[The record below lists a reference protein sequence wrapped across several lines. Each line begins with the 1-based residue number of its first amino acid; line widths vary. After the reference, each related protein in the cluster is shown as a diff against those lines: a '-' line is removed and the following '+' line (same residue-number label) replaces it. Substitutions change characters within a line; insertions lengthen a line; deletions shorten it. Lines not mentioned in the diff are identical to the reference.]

1 MPSLETESVP
11 ARIDI
16 VPGLETETDKGPVT
30 ARVDSI
36 PGLETEA
43 VPVPAKI
50 DSVPGLETETDKSPI
65 PARIDS
71 VPGLETETGKS
82 PVPARTDTVPVLET
96 ETVKGLIAAGIDT
109 VPGLETETG
118 KSHVL
123 ARSDAISGAETRI
136 VTLKVT
142 TEEKSHPVLPV
153 RGLSRKLSVG
163 KFTHIFLSHNW
174 TDDEEGRDNHERVS
188 RINKALKERGFI
200 TWFDEERMKGQIR
213 QKMTEGIERSHT
225 VVVCIT
231 KVYQEKINSA
241 DRADNCYFEFDFACR
256 KLANHMIPVVMEPF
270 MLNKNVWNGRLD
282 SELGGLLYID
292 MSKNEESVFERK
304 CDELAEAL
312 TELIGE
318 V

>member
-1 MPSLETESVP
+1 
-11 ARIDI
+11 
-16 VPGLETETDKGPVT
+16 
-30 ARVDSI
+30 
-36 PGLETEA
+36 
-43 VPVPAKI
+43 
-50 DSVPGLETETDKSPI
+50 
-65 PARIDS
+65 
-71 VPGLETETGKS
+71 LETETGQS
-82 PVPARTDTVPVLET
+82 P
-96 ETVKGLIAAGIDT
+96 AGIDT

-118 KSHVL
+118 KSPVL
-123 ARSDAISGAETRI
+123 ARTDAIAAAETRI
-136 VTLKVT
+136 VTLKVAT
-142 TEEKSHPVLPV
+142 VEKSHPVLPM

-163 KFTHIFLSHNW
+163 KCTHIFLSHNW

-188 RINKALKERGFI
+188 RINKALKDRGFI